1 MKNLNMKAKSFKVQQ
16 ILNKE
21 KSILFFVR
29 YGYFIHRESDEKLIM
44 KKAGTQFTISGEKFP
59 KELSISFQNNETE
72 VSLKYDGFA
81 LFDTGDLQEEL
92 DLISSRIKTNTPNLV

>member
-1 MKNLNMKAKSFKVQQ
+1 MKAQSFKLQQ

-21 KSILFFVR
+21 RSIHFFVR

-44 KKAGTQFTISGEKFP
+44 RKVGTKFTTSGEKFP
-59 KELSISFQNNETE
+59 KELSISFQNKETK
-72 VSLKYDGFA
+72 VSLKYDGFV

-92 DLISSRIKTNTPNLV
+92 DLISSRVKANIPNLVSFK